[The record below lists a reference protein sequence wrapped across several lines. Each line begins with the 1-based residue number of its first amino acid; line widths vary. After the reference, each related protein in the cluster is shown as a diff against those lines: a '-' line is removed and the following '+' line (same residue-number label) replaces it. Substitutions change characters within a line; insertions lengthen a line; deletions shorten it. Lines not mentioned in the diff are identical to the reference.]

1 MKLLSP
7 KEINKMTTQVNI
19 TDVAKKA
26 TVSQNTVIE
35 TTHLCREF
43 GQGDTLVKALTD
55 ANITIERGEF
65 TAIIGPSGSGKS
77 TLLQLIGGLDNP
89 SSGDVFL
96 DNKNINH
103 MTGNEL
109 SDFRRDHIGFIFQAY
124 NLIPVL
130 SAQENIEYI
139 MLLQGVPATER
150 NKRVDNL
157 MHTLG
162 LEGLGDR
169 RPAELS
175 GGQQQR
181 VAVARAMVSKP
192 SIILADEP
200 TANLD
205 SKTGADLLDM
215 MKELNEQQNM
225 TFVFST
231 HDPKI
236 MERAKRIIR
245 LVDGCIVADERRS

>member
-1 MKLLSP
+1 MVL
-7 KEINKMTTQVNI
+7 TTNNNGDIEQG
-19 TDVAKKA
+19 DSKA
-26 TVSQNTVIE
+26 IVIE
-35 TTHLCREF
+35 TKLLCRYF
-43 GQGDTLVKALTD
+43 GQGDTLVKALSN
-55 ANITIERGEF
+55 ANLTIERGEF

-77 TLLQLIGGLDNP
+77 TLLQLIGGLDTP
-89 SSGDVFL
+89 CSGEVLL
-96 DNKNINH
+96 DNRHISQ
-103 MTGNEL
+103 MTGTEL

-130 SAQENIEYI
+130 SAKENIEYI
-139 MLLQGVPATER
+139 MLLQGISPTER
-150 NKRVDNL
+150 NKRVKQIL
-157 MHTLG
+157 HAVG
-162 LEGLGDR
+162 LEGLENR

-215 MKELNEQQNM
+215 MKTLNEEQNM

-236 MERAKRIIR
+236 MERARRIIR
-245 LVDGCIVADERRS
+245 LVDGCIVDDERRD

>member
-1 MKLLSP
+1 MTMLADTVAGVATTNKSD
-7 KEINKMTTQVNI
+7 INK
-19 TDVAKKA
+19 
-26 TVSQNTVIE
+26 NTVIE
-35 TTHLCREF
+35 TSHLCREF

-77 TLLQLIGGLDNP
+77 TLLQLIGGLDTP

-96 DNKNINH
+96 DNKNISH
-103 MTGNEL
+103 MTGTEL
-109 SDFRRDHIGFIFQAY
+109 SDFRRDHIGFIFQSY

-139 MLLQGVPATER
+139 MLLQGVSAAER
-150 NKRVDNL
+150 KKRVDML
-157 MHTLG
+157 MHAVG
-162 LEGLGDR
+162 LESLGDR

-205 SKTGADLLDM
+205 TKTGADLLDM
-215 MKELNEQQNM
+215 MKDLNEQQNM

-236 MERAKRIIR
+236 MERARRIIR
-245 LVDGCIVADERRS
+245 LVDGCVVDDEHRG